1 LHQKVKIIFEARRAL
16 ELAESELSM
25 KEVKNR
31 SRTGAKT
38 QRKGVKKKNGETL
51 LAFFA
56 PSLPTSACA
65 GNFLL
70 VVCLLFTTNT
80 SSAHLLHQTQDEA
93 ARAAA
98 QQLYDEGERL
108 LAEKTAA
115 SRQVALKKFE
125 QAVPLWQKAGDKR
138 SQAIT
143 LGYIGYI
150 YKTLDQQQ
158 RAIDYYKQALPLLQT
173 DADKDA
179 RAATLN
185 NIGKAYD
192 VLGDK
197 QQAIDYYNRA
207 LLLLQ
212 QLGEKD
218 PEAATL
224 NNIGLA
230 YHDIGEKQKALE
242 AYNRALSILRATKN
256 LRTEAITLVNIGLV
270 YENTGEKQKAL
281 NHYQQAL
288 AIFRAAGERGLE
300 GVTLNN
306 IGLAYHRLG
315 ESKQALDYFALA
327 LTISRE
333 GDRQLEAV
341 TLNNIGYVYD
351 TLEERQKALEYYN
364 FALPVLRDLGDRF
377 KEAMTLNNL
386 GLMQHGLG
394 QHERALDFFAQ
405 ALKLRQATGDRP
417 GEAETLSDRGMVYA
431 ALGDVQKALDSYN
444 AALSLSRAVE
454 DRRVEASTL
463 RRLALLEQQRGNLP
477 AAREKMEEAISIIE
491 AVRTKLATQE
501 LRASY
506 FASVYDHFETYIS
519 ILMGL
524 HKQQPAR
531 GYDALALSASE
542 RGRAR
547 SMLEM
552 LIEARADIRQ
562 GIDPALLERERKLQ
576 QQITLIAEQRTRL
589 LNEKRAASDEAVVLQ
604 KELEKVLDQYQQTE
618 AEIRIA
624 SPRYAA
630 LTQPVPSS
638 LREIQQQA
646 LDADTVLLEYA
657 LGDKKSYLWMVTP
670 NAIKSFELPARAEI
684 QRATGEVTQLLT
696 ARNLRIRFET
706 AEEREQRVSQADK
719 DYVRAAAN
727 LSRMLLGPIASGLQK
742 QRLLIVSDGDLNY
755 IPFAA
760 LPVPTT
766 VANAASP
773 DSFTPLIVNH
783 EIVTL
788 PSAST
793 LVTLR
798 KELAGRKPAPKT
810 LAVIADPVFDKWDER
825 VRAGTNGK
833 GGATRGLNESL
844 NAHPGKEFSA
854 SISAQQAN
862 AAMPQQQQSAN
873 LQRIPYTREE
883 ADRIMKFVPL
893 AQSKKALLD
902 FDASRQT
909 AVSRELGQY
918 RYVHFATHGILNP
931 EHPELSGIVLSLVN
945 RQGAAQE
952 GFLGAHQVFNLRLPV
967 EMVVLSGCR
976 TGLGKDIKG
985 EGLVGLTRGFMYAG
999 AARVVVSLWDVS
1011 DEGSAELMAELY
1023 KGLLK
1028 EHLPPAAALR
1038 NAQIALWREKRWEAP
1053 YYWAAFVLQGEPR

>member
-1 LHQKVKIIFEARRAL
+1 
-16 ELAESELSM
+16 M

-31 SRTGAKT
+31 SRTGAKP
-38 QRKGVKKKNGETL
+38 QRKDVKKKNRETL
-51 LAFFA
+51 FAFFA
-56 PSLPTSACA
+56 PSLRLCACA

-70 VVCLLFTTNT
+70 VVCLLFATQT
-80 SSAHLLHQTQDEA
+80 SRAHLLHQTQDEA

-98 QQLYDEGERL
+98 QQLYDEGEQL
-108 LAEKTAA
+108 LKQQTAE
-115 SRQVALKKFE
+115 SFQSALKKFE
-125 QAVPLWQKAGDKR
+125 QALPLWQKAVDKR

-143 LGYIGYI
+143 LNYIAYI
-150 YKTLDQQQ
+150 YKSLGQQR
-158 RAIDYYKQALPLLQT
+158 RAIDYYQQSLPLLHT
-173 DADKDA
+173 DGDKDA

-192 VLGDK
+192 ALGDK

-207 LLLLQ
+207 LALLQ
-212 QLGEKD
+212 QLEERD
-218 PEAATL
+218 PEAAML

-230 YHDIGEKQKALE
+230 YHDLGEKQKALE

-281 NHYQQAL
+281 SHYRQAL
-288 AIFRAAGERGLE
+288 LIFRAAGDRTSEA
-300 GVTLNN
+300 VTLNN

-315 ESKQALDYFALA
+315 ESDQALNYFAQA
-327 LTISRE
+327 LQIIRAIN
-333 GDRQLEAV
+333 DRRLEAV
-341 TLNNIGYVYD
+341 TNNNAGYVFD
-351 TLEERQKALEYYN
+351 TLEEREKALEFYN
-364 FALPVLRDLGDRF
+364 LALPALRDIGDRF
-377 KEAMTLNNL
+377 NEAATLNNIAL
-386 GLMQHGLG
+386 VQYGLG
-394 QHERALDFFAQ
+394 QHEKALDFFAQ
-405 ALKLRQATGDRP
+405 ALKLRQTTGDRP

-431 ALGDVQKALDSYN
+431 ALREVQKALDSYN

-477 AAREKMEEAISIIE
+477 EAREKMEAAISIIE

-506 FASVYDHFETYIS
+506 FASVHDHFETYIS

-547 SMLEM
+547 SILEM

-562 GIDPALLERERKLQ
+562 GIAPALLERERKLQ
-576 QQITLIAEQRTRL
+576 QQLNLIAEKKTRL
-589 LNEKRAASDEAVVLQ
+589 LKENLPASDEAAVLQ

-630 LTQPVPSS
+630 LTQPAPSS

-670 NAIKSFELPARAEI
+670 NAIKSFELPPREEI
-684 QRATGEVTQLLT
+684 ERATREVTQLLT

-706 AEEREQRVSQADK
+706 AEERQQRVSQADK
-719 DYVRAAAN
+719 DYVRAAAS
-727 LSRMLLGPIASGLQK
+727 LSQMLLGPIASGLQK
-742 QRLLIVSDGDLNY
+742 QRLLIVSDGWLNY

-760 LPVPTT
+760 LPVPATGT
-766 VANAASP
+766 NAESPASL
-773 DSFTPLIVNH
+773 TPLIVNH

-798 KELAGRKPAPKT
+798 REIAGRKPAPKT
-810 LAVIADPVFDKWDER
+810 LAVIADPVFDKLDER
-825 VRAGTNGK
+825 VRAGANGK
-833 GGATRGLNESL
+833 GGETRGLNESL
-844 NAHPGKEFSA
+844 RAHPGKEFSD
-854 SISAQQAN
+854 SISALQAN
-862 AAMPQQQQSAN
+862 AAVQQQRPAN

-883 ADRIMKFVPL
+883 ADRIMEFVPL

-918 RYVHFATHGILNP
+918 RYVHFATHGILNQA
-931 EHPELSGIVLSLVN
+931 HPELSGIVLSLVN
-945 RQGAAQE
+945 RQGTEQD
-952 GFLGAHQVFNLRLPV
+952 GFLGANQVFNLRLPV

-1011 DEGSAELMAELY
+1011 DEGSAELMTELY
-1023 KGLLK
+1023 KGLFK
-1028 EHLPPAAALR
+1028 ENLRPAAALR
-1038 NAQIALWREKRWEAP
+1038 NAQLQLWREKRWQAP